1 MKKLH
6 NFLFL
11 GILLIAGC
19 KRDNIDLT
27 FDQTPDERMGALQK
41 EVKQQ
46 LTEAKYGWRV
56 LSSTLSKGTYGF
68 YMDFDG
74 DGKTDR
80 VRMVSDIDNV
90 SSKEVRTSAYRVKL
104 INAPMLSFETYTY
117 IHQLADPDPGVIG
130 GEYGD
135 GLKAD
140 IEFELQRTTADSLFF
155 KGRKFRSDMILIRAT
170 QAEQQVYLS
179 GNFLK
184 VINEVKSIFAN
195 NQISLFEHAGV
206 TYQLTIN
213 SDSRTLGIMSYVN
226 DKIVSTNDLFSYTAD
241 GLQVGKGIPLLNG
254 DVITKILLSEGKLY
268 TLTGKG
274 DKHEI
279 KGSQTPLLPLADMMG
294 TMYTKVFSPFRV
306 QYPGTNAAGANIL
319 YQVHRQI
326 PDPPVAGGAS
336 KIDLD
341 LQWDIVNKY
350 IFLQGYMYY
359 SATPTMTRY
368 RYNYTYDKTT
378 GLFKLSNKVVQAT
391 GFASVGLMDTFLLNN
406 EFKLEYYFDS
416 GNAYGRIVSKDGT
429 VTMTL
434 IPLK

>member
-1 MKKLH
+1 MKPLNKL
-6 NFLFL
+6 LFL
-11 GILLIAGC
+11 SILLIAGC
-19 KRDNIDLT
+19 SRDDIELT
-27 FDQTPDERMGALQK
+27 FNKTPDERMGDLQK

-46 LTEAKYGWRV
+46 LVGAKYGWRAV
-56 LSSTLSKGTYGF
+56 SSTLTKGTYGF
-68 YMDFDG
+68 YMDFDME
-74 DGKTDR
+74 GKADR
-80 VRMVSDIDNV
+80 VRMVSDIDEI
-90 SSKEVRTSAYRVKL
+90 SSKVVRTSGYRVKL

-117 IHQLADPDPGVIG
+117 IHQLGDPDPSVIG

-140 IEFELQRTTADSLFF
+140 IEFELQRTTTDSLFF
-155 KGRKFRSDMILIRAT
+155 KGRKFRSDMVLIRAT
-170 QAEQQVYLS
+170 QEEQKVYLS
-179 GNFLK
+179 GSFLN
-184 VINEVKSIFAN
+184 VINEVKSIFAI
-195 NQISLFEHAGV
+195 NQISLFDHAGV

-213 SDSRTLGIMSYVN
+213 SASRTLGIMSYVN
-226 DKIVSTNDLFSYTAD
+226 NEIVTTNDLFSYTAD
-241 GLQVGKGIPLLNG
+241 GLQVTKGIPLLNG
-254 DVITKILLSEGKLY
+254 DVISKILLSGGKLY
-268 TLTGKG
+268 VITGKG

-279 KGSQTPLLPLADMMG
+279 RGSQTPLLPLADIMG
-294 TMYTKVFSPFRV
+294 IMYTKIFSPFRV

-350 IFLQGYMYY
+350 IYLQGYMYY
-359 SATPTMTRY
+359 SAVPTMTRY

-416 GNAYGRIVSKDGT
+416 GNAYGRIVSKDGS

-434 IPLK
+434 LPLK